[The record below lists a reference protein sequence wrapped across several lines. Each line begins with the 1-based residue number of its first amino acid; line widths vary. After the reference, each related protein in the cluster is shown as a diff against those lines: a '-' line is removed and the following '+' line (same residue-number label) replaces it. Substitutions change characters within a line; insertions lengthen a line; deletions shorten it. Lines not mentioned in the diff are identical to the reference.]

1 MPRQRN
7 DKKRKER
14 STNLEPETEKQKAD
28 KERIGYDRERSEIQT
43 DMWLMI
49 DCLHTHME
57 HH

>member
-7 DKKRKER
+7 DKQRKKR
-14 STNLEPETEKQKAD
+14 SPNLEPETEEKKAD

-49 DCLHTHME
+49 DCLITHME